1 MANNAVTKLDARL
14 YEKLKERAKARP
26 GGTIQNELNNAVR
39 FYLAEE
45 AQRDIE
51 EFSGIEKLLQH
62 YNNKLDKHISSM
74 IARVTMDVSMLLMGQ
89 IMMLKKDFSTP
100 EHKLSDERVMEILI
114 AQGARYFKEGRKL
127 MKQMEEES

>member
-1 MANNAVTKLDARL
+1 MADYTHIKIDARL
-14 YEKLKERAKARP
+14 YAKLKERAKARP
-26 GGTIQNELNNAVR
+26 GATIVKELDNAVR

-51 EFSGIEKLLQH
+51 EFSGIEKLLQEQT
-62 YNNKLDKHISSM
+62 NKLDKHLSSM

-127 MKQMEEES
+127 IKQMEEES